1 MRLKQPAET
10 GTEEGFRLLVIPDS
24 GFSFGDDNS
33 ADFPIGLPR
42 NNKRDLIRVLSY
54 NVDNVTEKVTKDLAL
69 SRARA
74 SRDTQTLSRCSDR
87 SNSGVYYYA
96 TTRRGRELTDAL
108 DPRARARPGLVKNA

>member
-24 GFSFGDDNS
+24 GFTLGDDNS

-69 SRARA
+69 SRARH
-74 SRDTQTLSRCSDR
+74 
-87 SNSGVYYYA
+87 A
-96 TTRRGRELTDAL
+96 TPRHYRVAPIGATPAFIITRRRVGGRELTDAL
-108 DPRARARPGLVKNA
+108 DPRSAGATRPR